1 MSSNAT
7 LGVETRARERKRE
20 RRDASAANADEAIP
34 GLLNDIVITHVLRS
48 EYFDDPTDL
57 ARLPVVSCAMRD
69 TMAATGLRFEELDEK
84 SAVWLGCLSAVQ
96 RLQRGGRLSREEY
109 LCVAA
114 ARSGHLEELKVLR
127 ADGWPWDEMT
137 CSGAARCGHL
147 EVLQWARA
155 NGCPWDWRTCFRA
168 AYGGRVE
175 VLQWARTNGC
185 PWNERTCAFAA
196 LGGHLELLQWAR
208 GNGCPWDGDTL
219 RYARAWGDI
228 EMVKWVI
235 ANGCPE

>member
-1 MSSNAT
+1 MSSYAT
-7 LGVETRARERKRE
+7 HTAMTAPSGTITTATTLASLA
-20 RRDASAANADEAIP
+20 DAQDAIP
-34 GLLNDIVITHVLRS
+34 GLLDDIVVTHVLRS
-48 EYFDDPTDL
+48 ENFDDPTDL

-84 SAVWLGCLSAVQ
+84 SAVELGCLSAVQ

-127 ADGWPWDEMT
+127 ADG
-137 CSGAARCGHL
+137 
-147 EVLQWARA
+147 
-155 NGCPWDWRTCFRA
+155 CPWDWRTCFRA
-168 AYGGRVE
+168 AYGGRLE

-196 LGGHLELLQWAR
+196 LGGHLELLQWAH